1 MTPSR
6 EDLELYVSGN
16 YDGDV
21 GALERA
27 IVDDPAVAAMVAEE
41 ARFDMLLRDAAAAA
55 TFCVACNELVR
66 GDRCDSCG
74 TAVRPGGYRVERVL
88 VSNAH
93 GRMYVARD
101 ADGKR
106 VALKELAFV
115 HAPSPAALAAFEREA
130 KFLRALEHPA
140 IPRFVASFEE
150 GLGVH
155 TRYYLAQQLVDGKA
169 LDLIDEHWYTEAEIV
184 DIAKRVLEI
193 LVYLQSL
200 SPMVIH
206 RDIKPANLLRRSDG
220 SIALVDFGAA
230 HVHGTTAGSTTM
242 GTFGYMPVEQLA
254 GIVDATTD
262 IYALGATLLNLL
274 TRQEPWR
281 LAQSKTT
288 INVSAPLRA
297 YLDKLT
303 ATDPRER
310 FASAKDALAAL
321 DTREALVAAKPA
333 KRRRRR
339 TWPLLALGAVG
350 LATGGGIAAFT
361 DVPSEDAKGGYI
373 HVVVGTQ
380 DELTVYVDGRHSG
393 TAHHETIVH
402 VPAGRHDVEVRT
414 RAGSCRGE
422 LMVDAGTTARY
433 DCNVAVPRDEELGES
448 LAHPHNPHVPTLSG
462 SGHSRFATLQFNL
475 PGGVNA
481 ELFVD
486 GERVAT
492 VNASSPGVPIIA
504 GTHHI
509 RLVGPNDLSC
519 DDPHV
524 VTIAG
529 QKTALECNFGI
540 QAK

>member
-27 IVDDPAVAAMVAEE
+27 IVDDPAVAAIVADE
-41 ARFDMLLRDAAAAA
+41 ARFDMLLRDAATAA

-66 GDRCDSCG
+66 GERCDNCG
-74 TAVRPGGYRVERVL
+74 AAVRPGGYQVERVL

-93 GRMYVARD
+93 GRMYLARD

-106 VALKELAFV
+106 VALKELAFL
-115 HAPSPAALAAFEREA
+115 HAPSTAALAAFEREA

-140 IPRFVASFEE
+140 IPRFCASFEE
-150 GLGVH
+150 GRGVH
-155 TRYYLAQQLVDGKA
+155 TRYYLAQELVEGKA
-169 LDLIDEHWYTEAEIV
+169 LDQLDDHWYSEPEII
-184 DIAKRVLEI
+184 DIAKQVLAI

-230 HVHGTTAGSTTM
+230 HVYGTTAGSTTI
-242 GTFGYMPVEQLA
+242 GTFGFMPIEQLA

-262 IYALGATLLNLL
+262 VYALGASLLNLL

-281 LAQSKTT
+281 LAQTRMT

-303 ATDPRER
+303 AGDPRAR

-321 DTREALVAAKPA
+321 DTREQLVVAKRA
-333 KRRRRR
+333 KTRRRRR
-339 TWPLLALGAVG
+339 WPLLALGAVG
-350 LATGGGIAAFT
+350 LAAGGGIAAYT
-361 DVPSEDAKGGYI
+361 DEPSKDAQGGYI
-373 HVVVGTQ
+373 HLVIGAHEEF
-380 DELTVYVDGRHSG
+380 DFFVDGQPWGTASYDTNLHVTPGRHEIKVQSRSG
-393 TAHHETIVH
+393 TCAKEVFVDPGFTTRLDCIVDGARDPSSPYDDRPPPSI
-402 VPAGRHDVEVRT
+402 PAPTTNLASLRVVLPPDVTAV
-414 RAGSCRGE
+414 
-422 LMVDAGTTARY
+422 LMVDGTR
-433 DCNVAVPRDEELGES
+433 L
-448 LAHPHNPHVPTLSG
+448 
-462 SGHSRFATLQFNL
+462 
-475 PGGVNA
+475 
-481 ELFVD
+481 
-486 GERVAT
+486 AT
-492 VNASSPGVPIIA
+492 VDANSPPIAISPGTRHV
-504 GTHHI
+504 
-509 RLVGPNDLSC
+509 RLVGSNGLAC

-524 VTIAG
+524 IVKSRET
-529 QKTALECNFGI
+529 TTLECNFG
-540 QAK
+540 QATAPR